1 MSVEAQTSSLPVL
14 GRFQTPALVVG
25 LIGLALCVAGWFFMP
40 DQFFRSYLVAYIFW
54 AGIALGSLAI
64 LMMQYLTGGAWGIII
79 RRTLESATKTLP
91 LLALLFV
98 PLIFGMRSLYIWT
111 HAEAV
116 AADEHLQH
124 KHVYLNT
131 TFFIIRWAA
140 YFLVW
145 VAIEYFLNRWSREQ
159 DRTAAPHLALRME
172 RLSGPGLFALSI
184 TITFALVDW
193 VMSLEPDWYST
204 IYGVTFM
211 AGELLAAF
219 AFIIAVIVLLS
230 PHEPLSNLLLPRHFR
245 DLGNLLLT
253 FVMLWAYCA
262 FSQFLLIWSGNLR
275 EEIPW
280 YLRRL
285 QGGWGWVGVSLIVLH
300 FFAPFFLLLQ
310 GDVKRRARRLAL
322 VASLVIV
329 MRFIDLLWLVAPVF
343 TRTLSPGHWIDLVT
357 HLALSLLALVGTG
370 GVWLWVFI
378 RRLSERSL
386 LPYNDPYMQEAFSDE
401 GK

>member
-1 MSVEAQTSSLPVL
+1 MSAQPQPAPTFSRL
-14 GRFQTPALVVG
+14 QTPALVAGVVG
-25 LIGLALCVAGWFFMP
+25 LVLCAVGWFFMP
-40 DQFFRSYLVAYIFW
+40 DQFFRSYLVAYLFW
-54 AGIALGSLAI
+54 AGLALGCLAV
-64 LMMQYLTGGAWGIII
+64 LMMQYLTGGAWGLIV
-79 RRTLESATKTLP
+79 RRELESATKTLP
-91 LLALLFV
+91 LMALLFV
-98 PLIFGMRSLYIWT
+98 PLLAGMQSLYVWT
-111 HAEAV
+111 HTGAV
-116 AADEHLQH
+116 AADEHLRH

-131 TFFIIRWAA
+131 EFFVIRWAA
-140 YFLVW
+140 YFVVW
-145 VAIEYFLNRWSREQ
+145 VAIAYLLNRWSREQ
-159 DRTAAPHLALRME
+159 DRTADPRLSLRLE
-172 RLSGPGLFALSI
+172 RLSGPGLFVLSI
-184 TITFALVDW
+184 TVTFALIDW

-219 AFIIAVIVLLS
+219 AFIIAVVVLLS
-230 PHEPLSNLLLPRHFR
+230 RYEPLSSRLLPRHFR

-300 FFAPFFLLLQ
+300 FFLPFFLLLQ
-310 GDVKRRARRLAL
+310 GDIKRRARRLAL
-322 VASLVIV
+322 VAYLVIV
-329 MRFIDLLWLVAPVF
+329 MRFVDLLWLVAPVF
-343 TRTLSPGHWIDLVT
+343 TRTVSPAHWVDLAT

-378 RRLSERSL
+378 RQLSSNPL
-386 LPYNDPYMQEAFSDE
+386 LPLNDPYMKEAFSGGDE
-401 GK
+401 